1 MENIISRIQDGIR
14 NITFITT
21 IQIILM
27 IGLTTYSFAS
37 NSKIQGF
44 SAMKSQTH
52 FVEQLPYMFLH
63 YYLHSNILHLLTNGI
78 ALLFF
83 GTAIERRIGSTK
95 YLVFFLLHSLIEP
108 LIMISLYSL
117 HLYDGNTVIGM
128 SGYIF
133 ALFMI
138 NYYQPH

>member
-63 YYLHSNILHLLTNGI
+63 YYLSYLLTFYKS
-78 ALLFF
+78 FF
-83 GTAIERRIGSTK
+83 
-95 YLVFFLLHSLIEP
+95 P
-108 LIMISLYSL
+108 LYYILY
-117 HLYDGNTVIGM
+117 
-128 SGYIF
+128 
-133 ALFMI
+133 
-138 NYYQPH
+138 